1 MMMGLMIKRKQKNDQ
16 IVRHDFICLLN
27 ADFFSDSVNKFLEKT
42 FPLKMQLGAFLCE
55 RKNKADV
62 YCQAV
67 YCFTIGFKLLMI
79 MKGEMLLLG
88 AMLLKA

>member
-1 MMMGLMIKRKQKNDQ
+1 
-16 IVRHDFICLLN
+16 
-27 ADFFSDSVNKFLEKT
+27 
-42 FPLKMQLGAFLCE
+42 MQLGAFLCE

-79 MKGEMLLLG
+79 MKGEILF
-88 AMLLKA
+88 MLLKALNVSIARDGLTCMKWLLETVSKGQLYV